1 MDQLI
6 PKSCLQTYVENA
18 LKHGIAPLKQSGEI
32 KIGITKQEKN
42 LEIKVRDNGVGRANS
57 SKTSSQSTGRGLKIM
72 HQYYELFNKANKENI
87 SEEFIDLTDS
97 EGNPTGTE
105 VIIRIPD
112 DFRFS
117 LSSVSN
123 K

>member
-18 LKHGIAPLKQSGEI
+18 LKHGITPLKHSGEI
-32 KIGITKQEKN
+32 KITIAKQEKN